1 MSGLTIRVKRGSRG
15 SETLL
20 EAANR
25 ILRLLGV
32 SSTKRGKQPS
42 PKSKVRSMTL
52 RASAF
57 LYFTHSLV
65 VSVSLLVNTMSVFSN
80 EFINNLFILTVW
92 VVIEYF

>member
-15 SETLL
+15 SATLL

-42 PKSKVRSMTL
+42 PKSKVRSTTPK
-52 RASAF
+52 ASAF
-57 LYFTHSLV
+57 MYPLV
-65 VSVSLLVNTMSVFSN
+65 CLSAYQKFRFLFLKYSIYI
-80 EFINNLFILTVW
+80 INN
-92 VVIEYF
+92 